1 MAKGSSVTIQY
12 MRTVE
17 FSLAL
22 GCIWAAWTAGGDM
35 YLVAPALVAGLIF
48 AIIGIGTIPYL
59 SRSIKLG
66 SIGTFTII
74 YFGIGAFL
82 HWHFQPMVASVSG
95 SPAPQTSQTIIKSDA
110 EPRIDGPL
118 ISTIGRTFF
127 RCPLPPVP
135 TDRTREQI
143 LSDMKERIQA
153 ARETFGVS
161 LKVNELSNGR
171 QIIMEPITDDAKLQM
186 SGATRWTFEMRK
198 SGPDLLITSI
208 LDFAEPLGI
217 LGKLRMD
224 PKSAQT
230 MLEHRYIE
238 EMFHLPS
245 GQCQML

>member
-1 MAKGSSVTIQY
+1 MAKGSSFTIQF

-17 FSLAL
+17 FGLAL
-22 GCIWAAWTAGGDM
+22 GCIWAAGGDI
-35 YLVAPALVAGLIF
+35 YLVAPALIAGLIF
-48 AIIGIGTIPYL
+48 AIIGIGTIPDI
-59 SRSIKLG
+59 SRRIKLG
-66 SIGTFTII
+66 SIGIVALI

-82 HWHFQPMVASVSG
+82 YWHFQPMLASVPG
-95 SPAPQTSQTIIKSDA
+95 SPVPQTSQTITKSDGK
-110 EPRIDGPL
+110 PRIDGPL
-118 ISTIGRTFF
+118 ISTLGKTFF
-127 RCPLPPVP
+127 RCPLPLVP
-135 TDRTREQI
+135 TDRTSEQI

-171 QIIMEPITDDAKLQM
+171 QIIMEPITDEAKLQM
-186 SGATRWTFEMRK
+186 SGATRWTLEMRK

-208 LDFAEPLGI
+208 LNFTGPLSI

-245 GQCQML
+245 GQCQMH